1 MPQKIIVQLN
11 LSLVTAKTSSS
22 FLNYVTSTSLDIT
35 LTVSSS
41 EKKKKKSCPIDGK
54 CPNFSL
60 RLFLANAGKAD
71 VIKFWV

>member
-1 MPQKIIVQLN
+1 MPQKTIVQLN
-11 LSLVTAKTSSS
+11 LSLDTAKTCSS

-41 EKKKKKSCPIDGK
+41 EKKKKSCSIDGK
-54 CPNFSL
+54 CPNFAL
-60 RLFLANAGKAD
+60 RLFLANARKAD